1 MERHPHQPCSSVL
14 QSCDAPNPSIV
25 QGSAPLQSC
34 GAVSVPT
41 VQPSMVA
48 LQDQSCTELLPPAGC
63 LVDMV
68 VVLAVVVEV
77 DEVELA
83 VDVGLAVDV
92 DVDEVELGLGDVVV
106 QLEVEVGMEENGLQ
120 VSAYGLVQ
128 KELPWTLGGGQ
139 VALVV
144 VKSV

>member
-14 QSCDAPNPSIV
+14 QSCDAPIPSIV
-25 QGSAPLQSC
+25 QSSAPLQSC
-34 GAVSVPT
+34 GAVS
-41 VQPSMVA
+41 QPSMVA

-92 DVDEVELGLGDVVV
+92 DVDEVELGLGDVER
-106 QLEVEVGMEENGLQ
+106 QLEVEVGMGLQ
-120 VSAYGLVQ
+120 VSGYGLVQ